1 MKNEEEERHKNERII
16 PNTNVI
22 KNANAL
28 VENQICILTN
38 VIGTLFN
45 LVQLIR
51 NDT

>member
-1 MKNEEEERHKNERII
+1 MKTRAISELKIQIDGAQRKYTLIY
-16 PNTNVI
+16 
-22 KNANAL
+22 AL
-28 VENQICILTN
+28 LTN